1 MYAEQASSV
10 NLLVVQN
17 MDGLNHDHAGSSYW
31 IPLKMHGVHP
41 YLSFSGALSTTS
53 RGQLRLCECW
63 EFYS

>member
-1 MYAEQASSV
+1 MQPLLPVRWPRGADTGGHMYAEQASSV

-41 YLSFSGALSTTS
+41 S
-53 RGQLRLCECW
+53 
-63 EFYS
+63 